1 MNGPDSPEPLA
12 AGEFAALMA
21 PLGPFEP
28 APSLAVGVSGGA
40 DSTALALLA
49 DAWARARG
57 GRVLALVAD
66 HGLRP
71 ESGREAAL
79 TCERLAAR
87 GIASE
92 LLVLTGL
99 EPGPA
104 LEERARLAR
113 HAALRA
119 AAARHGLLHL
129 LLAHHAADQAETVA
143 MRRLSGSGPAGLA
156 GMAGLLETPEV
167 RLLRPLLSVPPG
179 RLRATL
185 RAAGMAW
192 VEDPSNADPALS
204 RARLRAARA
213 DAAGTGVLARACV
226 VAAAARGGARR
237 RAELACAGELA
248 ARASLYPEGYALLT
262 AGPID
267 PAALAALLRT
277 LGGRAYAP
285 SPRQV
290 TPLAAAL
297 RPATLG
303 GVRILPA
310 GRRGPGWLVVR
321 EAAAVGP
328 AVLAR
333 AGAVWDGRFRLVDA
347 EGLASGCRLGALG
360 RAAAALRRLPAA
372 RPLPS
377 AVLETLPALW
387 HGAELVAVPH
397 LLLYLHPPLCREA
410 HVVFSPPVP
419 VAGAP
424 FCTAGPLLPRE
435 IVAVYGEGGAQAAAA
450 PYVRLS

>member
-1 MNGPDSPEPLA
+1 MSGPGAPEPLA
-12 AGEFAALMA
+12 AREFAALMA

-28 APSLAVGVSGGA
+28 APALAVGVSGGA
-40 DSTALALLA
+40 DSTALVLLA

-57 GRVLALVAD
+57 GRVVALVAD

-79 TCERLAAR
+79 TRARLAAR

-92 LLVLTGL
+92 LLVLKGL
-99 EPGPA
+99 APGPA
-104 LEERARLAR
+104 LEERAWLAR

-167 RLLRPLLSVPPG
+167 RLLRPLLTVPPG

-185 RAAGMAW
+185 RAVGMAW

-226 VAAAARGGARR
+226 AAATARGEARH
-237 RAELACAGELA
+237 RAELVRAGELA
-248 ARASLYPEGYALLT
+248 VRASLYPEGYALLT
-262 AGPID
+262 AGVIGPE
-267 PAALAALLRT
+267 ALAALLRT
-277 LGGRAYAP
+277 LGGRVYAP
-285 SPRQV
+285 SPRHV
-290 TPLAAAL
+290 APLAAAL

-321 EAAAVGP
+321 EAAAVEP
-328 AVLAR
+328 AVAAR
-333 AGAVWDGRFRLVDA
+333 PGAVWDGRFRLVGAD
-347 EGLASGCRLGALG
+347 GLAAGCRLGALG

-387 HGAELVAVPH
+387 RGEELVAVPH
-397 LLLYLHPPLCREA
+397 LLLYPRPPLCREA
-410 HVVFSPPVP
+410 SVVFSPPVP

-424 FCTAGPLLPRE
+424 FCVAGLPLPRE
-435 IVAVYGEGGAQAAAA
+435 IVAACGEGGAQAAAA